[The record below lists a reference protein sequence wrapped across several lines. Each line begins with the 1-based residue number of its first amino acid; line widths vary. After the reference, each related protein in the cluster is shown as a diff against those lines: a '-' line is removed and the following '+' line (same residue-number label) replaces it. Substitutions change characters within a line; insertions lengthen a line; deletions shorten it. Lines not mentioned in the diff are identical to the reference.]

1 MKNLRSLRPDASF
14 RRSLSLAKKQ
24 ERAATEPAMSSSY
37 DNVVGGKFSFK
48 GGGKKKKKRPRD
60 DDEAAGEGSSS
71 ALAAA
76 APAVAGEDAEAAEA
90 AAAHADA
97 LSSAAASSSS
107 GPPPGSDS
115 RTAAQKRFD
124 EVQLQ
129 RHMKKAAAG
138 ELKSHRDRVQGFN
151 SYLAS
156 MSEHYDLPKVSKGN

>member
-48 GGGKKKKKRPRD
+48 GGGKKKKKRPR